1 MSKNR
6 CVKEKKDHKMNT
18 NAANGGN
25 NREAARYDMH
35 GYKRKGNN
43 NEIERLLKRVR
54 FIDKDI
60 GVVCKNGLNCLSF
73 PE

>member
-1 MSKNR
+1 MRVEN
-6 CVKEKKDHKMNT
+6 V
-18 NAANGGN
+18 GN

-35 GYKRKGNN
+35 GYKRKAGNKN
-43 NEIERLLKRVR
+43 KTERLLERVR

-60 GVVCKNGLNCLSF
+60 GVVCKNSLNCLSF